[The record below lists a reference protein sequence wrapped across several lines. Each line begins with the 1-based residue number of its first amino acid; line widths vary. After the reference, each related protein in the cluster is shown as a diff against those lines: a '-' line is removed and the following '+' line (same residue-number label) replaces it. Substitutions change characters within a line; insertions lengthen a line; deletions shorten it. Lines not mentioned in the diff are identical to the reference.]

1 MTDRRRENLA
11 LLVVVVGVLMTAID
25 ATIVFLA
32 LPEIDRSLHIGL
44 AGEVWT
50 VNGYLLVITVASTQM
65 GRLGDMFGRARMYET
80 GFVIFVAGS
89 FACALAWAPAALV
102 AFRVLQGVGGAIITA
117 NSGAVIAD
125 TFDVSTRGRAYG
137 INSVGWGTGAVLGVV
152 LGGIIVTYISWRWIF
167 WISVPIGIAA
177 AILARRVL
185 VDRPGSQHRMDWWG
199 IVTLAL
205 GLFGLLWAMIGLG
218 TEPASVTQLLSA
230 LGGVASLL
238 VFWRVEGRVAE
249 PMLDRNLFR
258 IPTMTASLLAAL
270 LQSLANFAVLYL
282 LLMYLQGLRHL
293 SPINASLILVP
304 GYIVGAVTGPF
315 AGRVADRF
323 GAVIP
328 ATTGLAIQVVALLIY
343 AQLGPATPLLVV
355 ALIYMLGAFGGGW
368 FFPSNSSAVMKRAA
382 DNALGTTAG
391 LLRTFSNVGMVFSFS
406 VAVLVCSVAISRP
419 KAFEIFAGVGVLS
432 GPQSVTFLHAMR
444 AAFYAST
451 SLMILAAVLSASR
464 ARRPGSPGDRDPD
477 PAEVSAAG
485 VRRSP
490 RSAPRRGAREPG
502 EPA

>member
-1 MTDRRRENLA
+1 MNRRGNLA
-11 LLVVVVGVLMTAID
+11 LLVVVVGVLMTAVD

-50 VNGYLLVITVASTQM
+50 VNGYLLVITVLSTQM

-102 AFRVLQGVGGAIITA
+102 AFRVLQGLGGAIITA

-137 INSVGWGTGAVLGVV
+137 VNSVGWGTGAVLGVV
-152 LGGIIVTYISWRWIF
+152 LGGVIVTYISWRWIF

-177 AILARRVL
+177 TVLARRVL
-185 VDRPGSQHRMDWWG
+185 VDRPGARHQRMDWWG
-199 IVTLAL
+199 IVTLGL
-205 GLFGLLWAMIGLG
+205 GLFGLLWAIIGLA
-218 TEPASVTQLLSA
+218 TERASVTFLLSA
-230 LGGVASLL
+230 LGGMASLL
-238 VFWRVEGRVAE
+238 AFWQVEGRAAE
-249 PMLDRNLFR
+249 PMLDRKLFR
-258 IPTMTASLLAAL
+258 IPTMSASLLASL

-293 SPINASLILVP
+293 SPISASLILVP

-315 AGRVADRF
+315 AGGVADRL

-328 ATTGLAIQVVALLIY
+328 ATIGLAIQVVALVTY
-343 AQLGPATPLLVV
+343 AQLGPSTALPVV
-355 ALIYMLGAFGGGW
+355 AAVYMLGAFGGGW
-368 FFPSNSSAVMKRAA
+368 FYPSNSSAVMKRASA
-382 DNALGTTAG
+382 DALGTTAG

-406 VAVLVCSVAISRP
+406 VAVLVCSVTISRQ
-419 KAFEIFAGVGVLS
+419 KAFEIFAGVGALS
-432 GPQSVTFLHAMR
+432 GPQSATFLQAMR
-444 AAFYAST
+444 AAFYASAV
-451 SLMILAAVLSASR
+451 LMILAAVLSASR
-464 ARRPGSPGDRDPD
+464 ASWW
-477 PAEVSAAG
+477 
-485 VRRSP
+485 RRSGTSG
-490 RSAPRRGAREPG
+490 RRRRRLFVEQSAGTEHGDDVLR
-502 EPA
+502 